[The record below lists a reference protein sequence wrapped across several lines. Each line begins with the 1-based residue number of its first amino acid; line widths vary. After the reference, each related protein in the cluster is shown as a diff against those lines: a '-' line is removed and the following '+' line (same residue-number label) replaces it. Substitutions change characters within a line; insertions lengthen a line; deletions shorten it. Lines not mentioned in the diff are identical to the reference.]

1 VIGDRVMYASSMSD
15 GRSIA
20 ELDPNGKGAVELEEL
35 LEFVKSRFP
44 EFKKVK
50 VKQYA

>member
-1 VIGDRVMYASSMSD
+1 MYASSMSD

-20 ELDPNGKGAVELEEL
+20 ELDPSGKWASELGEL

>member
-1 VIGDRVMYASSMSD
+1 MYASSMSD

-20 ELDPNGKGAVELEEL
+20 ELDPTCKGAMELAQL